1 MKQILFLL
9 LLGLSIKMHSQEY
22 INIGSTKQNVK
33 DVQGEP
39 VSIESYEGLGEEIWG
54 YGESGIASVTFKN
67 GKVKSF
73 RNYQNILRIGD
84 IKYTPSKSKKESD
97 NDIIKQI
104 FKRAGNY
111 PPSQEANLTKGTKS
125 PSGLGF
131 RAGSESATLSPDL
144 SPKTRKLAIELNW
157 DPNSM
162 TSEEMEKAASEILFE
177 RNMRS
182 LFIFLG
188 ISLVAILVYFKYFR
202 KKLNK

>member
-9 LLGLSIKMHSQEY
+9 LLGLSIKIYSQEY

-39 VSIESYEGLGEEIWG
+39 VSIESYEGLGEEVWG

-67 GKVKSF
+67 GKIKAF
-73 RNYQNILRIGD
+73 RNYQNILKIGD
-84 IKYTPSKSKKESD
+84 IKPKSSKSKNESD
-97 NDIIKQI
+97 DDIINKI
-104 FKRAGNY
+104 LERARNY
-111 PPSQEANLTKGTKS
+111 DTSKPSKLSEGTES
-125 PSGLGF
+125 LSGLGF

-162 TSEEMEKAASEILFE
+162 TSEEMEKAASEILFK
-177 RNMRS
+177 RNLET

-188 ISLVAILVYFKYFR
+188 ISLLIIFVYFKLFR